1 MKLHQDITGKGS
13 RVALPRVHKIF
24 VNRSSDIGVMVTKSV
39 SMERINIKLYLER
52 HFECIW

>member
-13 RVALPRVHKIF
+13 RVALPRVHIIF